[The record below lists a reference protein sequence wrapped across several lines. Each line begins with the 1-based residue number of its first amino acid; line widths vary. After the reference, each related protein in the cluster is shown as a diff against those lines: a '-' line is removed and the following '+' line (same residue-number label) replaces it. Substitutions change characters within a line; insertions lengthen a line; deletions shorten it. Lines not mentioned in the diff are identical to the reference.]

1 MENKTFAI
9 CYFCWADN
17 VWPCPVDYFRSVF
30 CFEYFFAW
38 PWQSIMCPTALA
50 GTHEQTTQ
58 HAIDGLVVA
67 KVAADAVHGPP
78 LRERLCLVTV
88 FWALQEQKQGN

>member
-1 MENKTFAI
+1 
-9 CYFCWADN
+9 
-17 VWPCPVDYFRSVF
+17 
-30 CFEYFFAW
+30 
-38 PWQSIMCPTALA
+38 MCPTALA

-78 LRERLCLVTV
+78 LRERLCSVTV
-88 FWALQEQKQGN
+88 FWAPQEQKQGN

>member
-1 MENKTFAI
+1 
-9 CYFCWADN
+9 
-17 VWPCPVDYFRSVF
+17 
-30 CFEYFFAW
+30 
-38 PWQSIMCPTALA
+38 MCPTALA

-78 LRERLCLVTV
+78 LREQLCLVTV
-88 FWALQEQKQGN
+88 FWAPQEQKQGN